1 MQLKKTRLIYIL
13 FAMFCMLVFFVGSF
27 LVIRNGEIQYYSASN
42 DENTIEVFKQDEK
55 RNRNDNFIL
64 LEMLGKSNSHIKM
77 FMKEKSENYVGYF
90 RYLRDNFNFSFGVK
104 ELIRSQFPTI
114 LSFNNAS
121 IDLRKDKS
129 TSSRKK
135 EDFEVLED
143 LILIDELM
151 EDEEGEL
158 LELNKNKNIAEG
170 EIPKPK
176 GITPIK
182 IDKKKPYIL
191 IYHTHG
197 TESYLPIKDDNYHT
211 TDKAYNV
218 LMVGEIMEKVLTDR
232 GHKVRHIETYHDYPS
247 YTGSYSRSLTTA
259 NTKLKEEPNLKVVF
273 DVHRDGIPENAS
285 YKSKAIAQAKT
296 NINGKEVA
304 TFSMVIGPETPN
316 KDEVLNFAKYIKE
329 VSDSM
334 YPGLCVGIV
343 EKPKG
348 KFNQFVSNHY
358 ALIEMGSNF
367 NTIEEAKE
375 TAVLL
380 GEVID
385 VVINN
390 IQE

>member
-1 MQLKKTRLIYIL
+1 
-13 FAMFCMLVFFVGSF
+13 
-27 LVIRNGEIQYYSASN
+27 
-42 DENTIEVFKQDEK
+42 
-55 RNRNDNFIL
+55 
-64 LEMLGKSNSHIKM
+64 MLGKSNSHIKM

-182 IDKKKPYIL
+182 IDKKKTYIL

-211 TDKAYNV
+211 TDK
-218 LMVGEIMEKVLTDR
+218 EIGR
-232 GHKVRHIETYHDYPS
+232 
-247 YTGSYSRSLTTA
+247 
-259 NTKLKEEPNLKVVF
+259 
-273 DVHRDGIPENAS
+273 AS
-285 YKSKAIAQAKT
+285 CR
-296 NINGKEVA
+296 ER
-304 TFSMVIGPETPN
+304 
-316 KDEVLNFAKYIKE
+316 
-329 VSDSM
+329 
-334 YPGLCVGIV
+334 V
-343 EKPKG
+343 EKTERDEKA
-348 KFNQFVSNHY
+348 QQ
-358 ALIEMGSNF
+358 
-367 NTIEEAKE
+367 T
-375 TAVLL
+375 T
-380 GEVID
+380 
-385 VVINN
+385 
-390 IQE
+390 